1 MTNMRKNVIMNSITK
16 DCMFDPAGSV
26 PAKWLCCPWKSNLRV
41 PLASV
46 DPRT

>member
-1 MTNMRKNVIMNSITK
+1 VIMNSSTK

-26 PAKWLCCPWKSNLRV
+26 PGNWFSSPLKINRRV